1 LGKKAMCEENYAEIT
16 DFANIITKYIQ
27 CLKVKEN
34 NNFIPILE
42 SNHRT
47 GFIGFIVCF
56 NSLLH

>member
-1 LGKKAMCEENYAEIT
+1 MYEKNYAEIT
-16 DFANIITKYIQ
+16 DFAYVMTKYIQ

-42 SNHRT
+42 SNRIT
-47 GFIGFIVCF
+47 GFIEFIVCF